1 MEFTGGWF
9 HFRII
14 HPNVENRP
22 LKRYSRAVERQLYTV
37 KTQVFEGPLDLLLD
51 LVTKRKLFV
60 NDVSLA
66 EVTDDFLRY
75 LEKHE
80 EFPIGESAEFIVV
93 ASTLML
99 IKSRS
104 LLPMIKLTDE
114 EEESIHDLE
123 HRLAFYARVKE
134 LASGLKN
141 IFGKK
146 IIFEKTPGKN
156 PIIVF
161 SPDSQTDIKNLSLAL
176 ERILESL
183 PRKELLPKVVV
194 RKVISLEEMIERLAE
209 RIAKASKLKFKEFH
223 GTKGALTYEKKV
235 SIIVGFLAMLELV
248 KRGAIRVT
256 QDSRGNIEME
266 SEEMGVPTYI

>member
-1 MEFTGGWF
+1 VIGG
-9 HFRII
+9 
-14 HPNVENRP
+14 
-22 LKRYSRAVERQLYTV
+22 SYTV

-66 EVTDDFLRY
+66 QVTDDFIHY
-75 LEKHE
+75 LEEHE

-123 HRLAFYARVKE
+123 DRLTLYAKVKT
-134 LASGLKN
+134 LAAGLKS
-141 IFGKK
+141 IFGKQ
-146 IIFEKTPGKN
+146 IIFEKTPSKN
-156 PIIVF
+156 PTIVF
-161 SPDSQTDIKNLSLAL
+161 SPDSKTDTGNLLLAL
-176 ERILESL
+176 ERVIESL
-183 PRKELLPKVVV
+183 PKKELLPKVVV
-194 RKVISLEEMIERLAE
+194 QKVISLEEMIEKLAE
-209 RIAKASKLKFKEFH
+209 RISQASKINFKDFH
-223 GTKGALTYEKKV
+223 GAKGKLTHEKKV

-256 QDSRGNIEME
+256 QDDRGNIEME
-266 SEEMGVPTYI
+266 SEAVGTPVYI

>member
-1 MEFTGGWF
+1 MIGG
-9 HFRII
+9 
-14 HPNVENRP
+14 
-22 LKRYSRAVERQLYTV
+22 SYTV

-66 EVTDDFLRY
+66 QVTDDFIHY
-75 LEKHE
+75 LEEHE

-123 HRLAFYARVKE
+123 DRLTLYAKVKT
-134 LASGLKN
+134 LAAGLKS
-141 IFGKK
+141 IFGKQ
-146 IIFEKTPGKN
+146 IIFEKTPSKN
-156 PIIVF
+156 PTIVF
-161 SPDSQTDIKNLSLAL
+161 SPDSKTDTGNLLLAL
-176 ERILESL
+176 ERVIESL
-183 PRKELLPKVVV
+183 PKKELLPKVVV
-194 RKVISLEEMIERLAE
+194 QKVISLEEMIEKLAE
-209 RIAKASKLKFKEFH
+209 RISQASKINFKDFH
-223 GTKGALTYEKKV
+223 GAKGKLTHEKKV

-256 QDSRGNIEME
+256 QDDRGNIEME
-266 SEEMGVPTYI
+266 SEAVGTPVYI